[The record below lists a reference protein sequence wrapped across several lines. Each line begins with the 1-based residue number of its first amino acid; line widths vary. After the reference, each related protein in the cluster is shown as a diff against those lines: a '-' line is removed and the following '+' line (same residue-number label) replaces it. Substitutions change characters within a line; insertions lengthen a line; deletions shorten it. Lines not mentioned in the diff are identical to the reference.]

1 MLFYFLTFSRKYV
14 LLDIENNDIKYISSH
29 GLIQKYFYFLLMLH
43 KNSNLRV
50 IEFYTEIQKT
60 AANCNIEWKQANGD
74 GKEWKVI

>member
-1 MLFYFLTFSRKYV
+1 MWFTSLFLFPYIFSQISLVGTRKHN
-14 LLDIENNDIKYISSH
+14 INDIKYISSH

-60 AANCNIEWKQANGD
+60 AANCNIE
-74 GKEWKVI
+74 